1 MLIETDARR
10 YISEITYLER
20 ELLITEIKESA
31 RDKNYILESSLYK
44 NIRERYV
51 QVLNVINSI
60 ANVEGRGR
68 EDLDI
73 SILLDAERV
82 MDNY

>member
-1 MLIETDARR
+1 
-10 YISEITYLER
+10 
-20 ELLITEIKESA
+20 LLITEIKESA
-31 RDKNYILESSLYK
+31 RDKNYILESSLHK

>member
-1 MLIETDARR
+1 M
-10 YISEITYLER
+10 
-20 ELLITEIKESA
+20 LITEIKESA